1 MIDILGGSVY
11 DLLPPNL
18 KTPEKRA
25 LAAAIKKM
33 FDGVTRRLPSLLIYA
48 EPGALDNQMCDLL
61 AMTFNISAYDQTF
74 DLDTKR
80 KLVESTLQASSTK
93 GTATAIREIITTI
106 HGGARLE
113 EWFDYGGE
121 PFHFKV
127 EIDAFKRG
135 IDEDGYEKLLEII
148 SAYNSAGTVLEA
160 IIINLRA
167 QGYSYIGGVTISG
180 DATNVM
186 PEVIT
191 NRSCQGRVFMGACI
205 LSGESVVV
213 LPEITQSVICRC
225 PMTVAAV
232 IMCGDHTVIRPI

>member
-1 MIDILGGSVY
+1 MGGSIY
-11 DLLPPNL
+11 DLIPPNL
-18 KTPEKRA
+18 RTPEKKA

-33 FDGVTRRLPSLLIYA
+33 FDGVTQRLPSLLIYA

-80 KLVESTLQASSTK
+80 RLVESTLRVSSTK

-113 EWFDYGGE
+113 EWFDYGGD
-121 PFHFKV
+121 PFHFKI

-135 IDEDGYEKLLEII
+135 IDEGGYEKLMEII

-160 IIINLRA
+160 IIVNLRA
-167 QGYSYIGGVTISG
+167 AGYSYIGGVTISG
-180 DATNVM
+180 DVANVM

-191 NRSCQGRVFMGACI
+191 NLSSQGRALMGACN
-205 LSGESVVV
+205 LSGESAVV
-213 LPEITQSVICRC
+213 LPEITQSVVCRC
-225 PMTVAAV
+225 PMTIAAV